1 MGIYA
6 NPRFQKAVEL
16 AQAAWADADPVSC
29 AAQAG
34 CYLAG
39 GRVVV
44 PFFGRPH
51 AVGHPSGVVTVLPSA
66 DDHED
71 AEKPAHVSIVILL
84 LHYLLN
90 ADGTPP
96 AGRWLAFRG
105 LPDGMFY
112 ADAFAAK
119 AEAVLARCVADGG
132 TSAQRV
138 EALQREALGLGGRA
152 LGLADVSF
160 SFEALPLLPVA
171 ALLWFGDQE
180 FAGEARV
187 LFDAGAHHCLPTEDL
202 AGVGD
207 WLAHRLARE

>member
-1 MGIYA
+1 MNSKYEIIIYWS
-6 NPRFQKAVEL
+6 EED
-16 AQAAWADADPVSC
+16 DA
-29 AAQAG
+29 
-34 CYLAG
+34 YLAE
-39 GRVVV
+39 V
-44 PFFGRPH
+44 PE
-51 AVGHPSGVVTVLPSA
+51 LP
-66 DDHED
+66 
-71 AEKPAHVSIVILL
+71 
-84 LHYLLN
+84 
-90 ADGTPP
+90 G
-96 AGRWLAFRG
+96 
-105 LPDGMFY
+105 
-112 ADAFAAK
+112 
-119 AEAVLARCVADGG
+119 CVADGG

-171 ALLWFGDQE
+171 ALLWFGDTE